1 MVIRNLT
8 QTADL
13 ATLQEQLEQLISQ
26 YGMLLPV
33 AEAARASGIPL
44 PTLSD
49 AVRNGRLPSI
59 RVFGRAIVRMS
70 DVRAYASKEHKGS
83 PQKSLSQAFAEI
95 AANITTDVPA
105 DLSINMD
112 KYLYQL
118 DVPGAE

>member
-1 MVIRNLT
+1 M
-8 QTADL
+8 
-13 ATLQEQLEQLISQ
+13 SQ
-26 YGMLLPV
+26 YGKLLPV

-59 RVFGRAIVRMS
+59 RVFGRAIVRMN
-70 DVRAYASKEHKGS
+70 DVKEYANKERKSPSK
-83 PQKSLSQAFAEI
+83 KSLAQAFAEI
-95 AANITTDVPA
+95 AADVKTDVPA

-118 DVPGAE
+118 DALGAE